1 MLLVCSCRPLSG
13 PPEAALFNGSPRGTE
28 RGVSRRIA
36 VQGPPV
42 TAGLSPLSSPRETG
56 GIKIAIRGVRK
67 DFPTRFGR
75 VEALGSLDLDVRE
88 GELCV
93 LVGPSGCGK
102 STLLRIL
109 AGLETPDGGTIEIR
123 RSRDRRAL
131 TAMVFQEPSALPW
144 LTVRANVAYGLR
156 MQGVGAAQRD
166 AAAAGY
172 IEKVGLA
179 RFAGAYPYQLSGG
192 MKQRVSVARAFAS
205 DPEILLMDEPFGSL
219 DELTRLGLQD
229 ELLRLFEETRKTILF
244 VTHSIDEALTLG
256 DRVVVMSSA
265 PGRVLT
271 MIQVPFPRPRRVIDL
286 RRDPEYGRHVARIW
300 DLLGV
305 DRERHAGSPA

>member
-1 MLLVCSCRPLSG
+1 VTD
-13 PPEAALFNGSPRGTE
+13 ATKI
-28 RGVSRRIA
+28 RI
-36 VQGPPV
+36 QG
-42 TAGLSPLSSPRETG
+42 L
-56 GIKIAIRGVRK
+56 RK
-67 DFPTRFGR
+67 DFATRFGR
-75 VEALGSLDLDVRE
+75 VEALGSIDLEVRD

-109 AGLETPDGGTIEIR
+109 AGLEVASDGALEIR
-123 RSRDRRAL
+123 RGADRRAL

-144 LTVRANVAYGLR
+144 LTVRSNVAYGLR
-156 MQGVGAAQRD
+156 MQGVDPAHRNSVAAR
-166 AAAAGY
+166 Y

-179 RFAGAYPYQLSGG
+179 RFARAYPYQLSGG

-219 DELTRLGLQD
+219 DELTRLVLQD

-256 DRVVVMSSA
+256 DRVVVMSPA
-265 PGRVLT
+265 PGRILSTIV
-271 MIQVPFPRPRRVIDL
+271 VPFPRPRRVIEL
-286 RRDPEYGRHVARIW
+286 RKDPEYGRHVARIW
-300 DLLGV
+300 ELLGI
-305 DRERHAGSPA
+305 DRERHAASPT

>member
-1 MLLVCSCRPLSG
+1 M
-13 PPEAALFNGSPRGTE
+13 
-28 RGVSRRIA
+28 
-36 VQGPPV
+36 
-42 TAGLSPLSSPRETG
+42 TAEL
-56 GIKIAIRGVRK
+56 KICIRGLRK
-67 DFPTRFGR
+67 DFATRFGR
-75 VEALGSLDLDVRE
+75 VEALGSVDLDVRE

-109 AGLETPDGGTIEIR
+109 AGLEGATAGTVEIR
-123 RSRDRRAL
+123 RSGGRRAP

-144 LTVRANVAYGLR
+144 LTVRSNVAYGLR
-156 MQGVGAAQRD
+156 MQGVD
-166 AAAAGY
+166 AARRDSIAARY

-219 DELTRLGLQD
+219 DELTRLALQD
-229 ELLRLFEETRKTILF
+229 ELLWLFEETHKTIVF

-256 DRVVVMSSA
+256 DRVAVMSPA
-265 PGRVLT
+265 PGRILST
-271 MIQVPFPRPRRVIDL
+271 IGVPFPRPRRVIAL
-286 RRDPEYGRHVARIW
+286 RENPEYGRHVARIW
-300 DLLGV
+300 NLLGV
-305 DRERHAGSPA
+305 GRERDAAPSA

>member
-1 MLLVCSCRPLSG
+1 MLPVFSCRPPPG
-13 PPEAALFNGSPRGTE
+13 PPAAAPLNGSPRGAE

-42 TAGLSPLSSPRETG
+42 TAGLSPLSSPRENG
-56 GIKIAIRGVRK
+56 GVKIAVRGVRK

-75 VEALGSLDLDVRE
+75 VEALGRLDLDVRE

-109 AGLETPDGGTIEIR
+109 AGLETPDGGTTEIR

-166 AAAAGY
+166 AVAAGY

-219 DELTRLGLQD
+219 DELTRLVLQD

-256 DRVVVMSSA
+256 DRIIVMSSA

-271 MIQVPFPRPRRVIDL
+271 TIDVPFPRPRRVIDL

>member
-1 MLLVCSCRPLSG
+1 M
-13 PPEAALFNGSPRGTE
+13 
-28 RGVSRRIA
+28 
-36 VQGPPV
+36 

-56 GIKIAIRGVRK
+56 GVKIAIRGVRK

-156 MQGVGAAQRD
+156 MQGVATAQRD
-166 AAAAGY
+166 AVAAGY

-271 MIQVPFPRPRRVIDL
+271 TIQVPFPRPRRVIDL
-286 RRDPEYGRHVARIW
+286 RRDPEYGRHVGRIW

>member
-1 MLLVCSCRPLSG
+1 M
-13 PPEAALFNGSPRGTE
+13 
-28 RGVSRRIA
+28 
-36 VQGPPV
+36 
-42 TAGLSPLSSPRETG
+42 TAGLSPLSSPRENG
-56 GIKIAIRGVRK
+56 GVKIAVRGVRK

-75 VEALGSLDLDVRE
+75 VEALGRLDLDVRE

-109 AGLETPDGGTIEIR
+109 AGLETPDGGTTEIR

-166 AAAAGY
+166 AVAAGY

-219 DELTRLGLQD
+219 DELTRLVLQD

-256 DRVVVMSSA
+256 DRIIVMSSA

-271 MIQVPFPRPRRVIDL
+271 TIDVPFPRPRRVIDL

-305 DRERHAGSPA
+305 DRERHAGSRA

>member
-1 MLLVCSCRPLSG
+1 MTDTPPARPPQRGG
-13 PPEAALFNGSPRGTE
+13 PGEGARPGQGTGSPNGT
-28 RGVSRRIA
+28 V
-36 VQGPPV
+36 
-42 TAGLSPLSSPRETG
+42 
-56 GIKIAIRGVRK
+56 KIRIRGLRK
-67 DFPTRFGR
+67 DFATRFGR
-75 VEALGSLDLDVRE
+75 VEALSSMDLEVDE

-109 AGLETPDGGTIEIR
+109 AGLDAATDGAIEIR

-144 LTVRANVAYGLR
+144 LTVRSNVAYGLR
-156 MQGVGAAQRD
+156 MQGMDARSRESVAAR
-166 AAAAGY
+166 Y
-172 IEKVGLA
+172 IEKVGLT
-179 RFAGAYPYQLSGG
+179 RFARAYPYQLSGG

-205 DPEILLMDEPFGSL
+205 DPEILLMDEPFGAL
-219 DELTRLGLQD
+219 DELTRLVLQE

-256 DRVVVMSSA
+256 DRVVVMSRD
-265 PGRVLT
+265 PGRVLRD
-271 MIQVPFPRPRRVIDL
+271 IAVPFRRPRRVIDL
-286 RRDPEYGRHVARIW
+286 RRDPEYGRQVAQIW

-305 DRERHAGSPA
+305 DREADAAPSA